1 MELGMKQMLVGVVLL
16 GGAGGYVWSDIF
28 PSNVRLEKS
37 TVRVSK
43 TRQSPAL
50 IQVPPTEA
58 DAEADKAW
66 ATGQPAS
73 TNWTAA
79 TKPAQPVV
87 QTVTYSGCDEVRA
100 LGKAPLFSD
109 QPGYRSD
116 MDGDGDGVAC
126 EP

>member
-1 MELGMKQMLVGVVLL
+1 MKQMLVGVVLI

-28 PSNVRLEKS
+28 PSNVRLEQS
-37 TVRVSK
+37 TVHVSK
-43 TRQSPAL
+43 NRQSPAL

-58 DAEADKAW
+58 DAEADKSW

-79 TKPAQPVV
+79 TKSSSPVV

-126 EP
+126 EPIR